1 MAFILQRYYCY
12 CYNIIIMIIIAC
24 RKMNFCTCPFKV
36 ATQRQSIALWQLSSL
51 AIVSGYIHIIIIG
64 QFPFPS
70 SMKTGYPIRTDMFLL
85 QEAKLLLLLLVLCGS
100 QIKFHIK
107 AILQNVFNENVRNV
121 RPSHILSR

>member
-1 MAFILQRYYCY
+1 MAFILQRSYYYYCY
-12 CYNIIIMIIIAC
+12 NIIMIIIAC

-51 AIVSGYIHIIIIG
+51 AIVSGCIIIE